1 MSPLLAELEA
11 RWKAIYGRLAAGE
24 DVPPSLRLRAEGLME
39 AAVLEGQA
47 TPEQLQLDMARQY
60 RDVLGGD
67 LEQDWGED
75 WTEFFPFPQVPGFGK
90 RAPVWPTTR
99 DPL

>member
-1 MSPLLAELEA
+1 MSTLLGELET

-39 AAVLEGQA
+39 AAVLEGLA
-47 TPEQLQLDMARQY
+47 TAEELQRDMARHY
-60 RDVLGGD
+60 RDVLGSA
-67 LEQDWGED
+67 LEQDWGEG
-75 WTEFFPFPQVPGFGK
+75 WAGFFPFPQIPGFGK